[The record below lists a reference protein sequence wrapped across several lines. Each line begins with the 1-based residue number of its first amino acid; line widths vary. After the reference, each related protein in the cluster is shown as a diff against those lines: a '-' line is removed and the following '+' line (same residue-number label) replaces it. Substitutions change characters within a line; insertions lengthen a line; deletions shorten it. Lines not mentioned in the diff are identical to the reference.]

1 MNVQTDYTTPPP
13 PPPVL
18 PPPTSDSIVPL
29 GLLNNDTNPPP
40 SWVIST
46 FGPGGTGVPP
56 YLVVSVSSHKD
67 GIHPGWLQNLID
79 NYSSGDSSGA
89 TPLSLPMWLL
99 SIVEYQDYLESMA
112 DNGQDNSNYLQ
123 LKYEDWIVNGPGGGK
138 LDDFMNGVP
147 TGVAVNSTVCSKC
160 DGNGNWVQ
168 NLFPY
173 CPPGWMETLINPC
186 TIKQPPIDNTGVDT
200 GKETGTE
207 IVDSYLPAV
216 EEENKDIMKYAMI
229 AGVVL
234 VVYLLATRK

>member
-1 MNVQTDYTTPPP
+1 MSAQTDYTTPPP

-99 SIVEYQDYLESMA
+99 SIVEYQDYLEFTPEIDEVDDTTTTSLETSSLVA
-112 DNGQDNSNYLQ
+112 EDSNMVMY
-123 LKYEDWIVNGPGGGK
+123 
-138 LDDFMNGVP
+138 
-147 TGVAVNSTVCSKC
+147 VAI
-160 DGNGNWVQ
+160 G
-168 NLFPY
+168 
-173 CPPGWMETLINPC
+173 
-186 TIKQPPIDNTGVDT
+186 
-200 GKETGTE
+200 
-207 IVDSYLPAV
+207 A
-216 EEENKDIMKYAMI
+216 
-229 AGVVL
+229 VVL
-234 VVYLLATRK
+234 VAGYLLITRKPAKR